1 MVRAYVLLTIEIG
14 KVERVIGEI
23 KAISG
28 VIKADAVT
36 GPYDAI
42 VELEASD
49 LGELTRKILHDS
61 TTMRPLTLRF
71 SFRADTRGF
80 KASRSIFM
88 ILSLRA

>member
-23 KAISG
+23 KAISSG

-49 LGELTRKILHDS
+49 LGELTRKILHDIHNIDGVID
-61 TTMRPLTLRF
+61 TTT
-71 SFRADTRGF
+71 AIVVETEE
-80 KASRSIFM
+80 
-88 ILSLRA
+88 